1 MELLTK
7 EFILNYSSNNTIT
20 ENYKPFNIN
29 SVISHDNLKK
39 FLKQYIDNNDFPNI
53 LLHGLPGIGKTC
65 LINTCLNELFDNTEY
80 NIMNINASEK
90 RGVSML
96 KDLLTNFLE
105 IDTRFLK
112 NNLKII
118 VLDEMDNLTIEA
130 QNLIKTFIDVY
141 KNVRFVLICNYEN
154 KVCESLKCRCFYYKL
169 VKPGK
174 EEIKKNIEKI
184 LIFENINISSLAL
197 DKVLDYSNNDI
208 RKILNVLQCL
218 KIVYKSNP
226 IFENNVIKYLNI
238 TKKQEIKTLCYKL
251 KTQNINEFIKDYD
264 IYQYP
269 DLIQLLYDIYE
280 NIILTPKQII
290 EFTNLEL
297 MIYKGI
303 SYINFYTYLCSL
315 FKL

>member
-7 EFILNYSSNNTIT
+7 EFILNYNTNNTIT
-20 ENYKPFNIN
+20 ENYKPVNIN
-29 SVISHDNLKK
+29 SVISHNNLKN

-65 LINTCLNELFDNTEY
+65 LINACLNELFEDTEY
-80 NIMNINASEK
+80 NVMSINASER

-105 IDTRFLK
+105 NDSRFLN

-130 QNLIKTFIDVY
+130 QNLIKTFMDVY

-174 EEIKKNIEKI
+174 EEIK
-184 LIFENINISSLAL
+184 
-197 DKVLDYSNNDI
+197 
-208 RKILNVLQCL
+208 
-218 KIVYKSNP
+218 
-226 IFENNVIKYLNI
+226 
-238 TKKQEIKTLCYKL
+238 TLCYKL
-251 KTQNINEFIKDYD
+251 KTQNITEFIKDYD

-269 DLIQLLYDIYE
+269 NLVQLLYDIYE
-280 NIILTPKQII
+280 NITLTPKQII
-290 EFTNLEL
+290 EFTNLEI
-297 MIYKGI
+297 MVYKGI

-315 FKL
+315 FKS

>member
-154 KVCESLKCRCFYYKL
+154 
-169 VKPGK
+169 
-174 EEIKKNIEKI
+174 N
-184 LIFENINISSLAL
+184 
-197 DKVLDYSNNDI
+197 
-208 RKILNVLQCL
+208 
-218 KIVYKSNP
+218 
-226 IFENNVIKYLNI
+226 
-238 TKKQEIKTLCYKL
+238 
-251 KTQNINEFIKDYD
+251 
-264 IYQYP
+264 
-269 DLIQLLYDIYE
+269 
-280 NIILTPKQII
+280 
-290 EFTNLEL
+290 
-297 MIYKGI
+297 
-303 SYINFYTYLCSL
+303 YI
-315 FKL
+315 